1 MLTFK
6 NTNFA
11 ITSEQ
16 YLLAKKLHVSAIP
29 LPSDISAG
37 CGISLRLMDD
47 EIEMAISILRENG
60 IEFNLYAKKEVDKNI
75 FIVKL
80 RM

>member
-1 MLTFK
+1 MEYVLTFK

-11 ITSEQ
+11 IKAEQ
-16 YLLAKKLHVSAIP
+16 YLLVKNLHVSAIP

-47 EIEMAISILRENG
+47 EIETAVSILRENG
-60 IEFNLYAKKEVDKNI
+60 IEFNLYARDKGTGT
-75 FIVKL
+75 VSQV
-80 RM
+80 R